1 MILNDLVPASEV
13 RLPFKSGQTI
23 FKEGQP
29 GDFMY
34 ILFEG
39 TVEVTIQ
46 QKVIGTFESVE
57 IFGEMAVIDSR
68 PRSATVVAKADCQL
82 ARINKGRFLALLQNK
97 PEFAPL
103 IMHTLVERIRWMDS
117 LHAAST
123 PDQSV
128 EFEKLRAAN
137 TELKTM
143 VATLQEEVSEL
154 KLQLQ
159 ERSQRA
165 STSS

>member
-1 MILNDLVPASEV
+1 MILNDLVPASEI

-23 FKEGQP
+23 FEEGQP

-34 ILFEG
+34 VLFEG
-39 TVEVTIQ
+39 TVEVTVQ
-46 QKVIGTFESVE
+46 KKVIGTFESVE
-57 IFGEMAVIDSR
+57 VFGEMAVIDSR
-68 PRSATVVAKADCQL
+68 PRSATVVAKSDCQL

-123 PDQSV
+123 SDQSV
-128 EFEKLRAAN
+128 EFEKLQAAN

-143 VATLQEEVSEL
+143 VATLQEEVAEL
-154 KLQLQ
+154 KLKLQ